1 VLDLLIQ
8 FKTYYLTKIRGFMCF
23 SKKFALLFLLL
34 LSLTSTAI
42 YSQEVGQIFDKKE
55 ADVLYGPVLESRT
68 ISTDK
73 FEAIII
79 FADDKVMFRLEND
92 QISILG
98 DTRNL
103 LYSNSKF
110 IVSNQVF
117 HMYSKSKVL
126 ELLNIGKSLI
136 VTLEN
141 RKNVFSITVGDYTL
155 EMSNPCPPFCD

>member
-1 VLDLLIQ
+1 MP
-8 FKTYYLTKIRGFMCF
+8 TTKKLFFI
-23 SKKFALLFLLL
+23 FALL
-34 LSLTSTAI
+34 SLISTSI
-42 YSQEVGQIFDKKE
+42 YSQEIGKIFNKIE
-55 ADVLYGPVLESRT
+55 ADELYGPVLESRT
-68 ISTDK
+68 ITSEK
-73 FEAIII
+73 LKSIII
-79 FADDKVMFRLEND
+79 YSTDKVMFRLENN